1 MFRLIR
7 ISFASEQEF
16 AGFHLLG
23 ERGHCVDVSPCLTGA
38 ADSKLSVDVTQM
50 LNTTLYDCIVRVV

>member
-16 AGFHLLG
+16 AGFNLLG
-23 ERGHCVDVSPCLTGA
+23 EHGHVSPCLTGTA
-38 ADSKLSVDVTQM
+38 GSKLSVDVTQM

>member
-23 ERGHCVDVSPCLTGA
+23 EHGHVSPCLTGA

-50 LNTTLYDCIVRVV
+50 LNTTLCV